1 LEILLRVLAAYT
13 AASKAWLQEHAH
25 TQYCAAM
32 ATPETTTLT
41 SSAHVTK
48 LEREELCI
56 ALTAAQEGAIVQLL
70 LEICLPT
77 DEDKEVSV
85 SVHVCPLFGQA
96 NCIYSFISA
105 TSTIYV

>member
-1 LEILLRVLAAYT
+1 VLAAYT

-48 LEREELCI
+48 LDREELWNKAIMIHMYHGLQVPCQQKPSCNST
-56 ALTAAQEGAIVQLL
+56 LT
-70 LEICLPT
+70 
-77 DEDKEVSV
+77 
-85 SVHVCPLFGQA
+85 
-96 NCIYSFISA
+96 N
-105 TSTIYV
+105 